1 MNFVLD
7 PIGDPT
13 INTVDLRTGSQCE
26 YSVVMNK
33 NMPNNSLDFVGK
45 FDTVKLSQ
53 FLMIMIYCMLLE
65 FKVSREF
72 SI

>member
-13 INTVDLRTGSQCE
+13 INTVDLRTGSQHE

-33 NMPNNSLDFVGK
+33 NMPNNSIDFVGK
-45 FDTVKLSQ
+45 FDIVKLSQ
-53 FLMIMIYCMLLE
+53 FLIIMIYCMLLE
-65 FKVSREF
+65 FKGSKEF